1 MRIYEGVWKQ
11 PMSGNAGALWKCM
24 SRLKNKLAVSD
35 EISLMSFRKEGYML
49 EVMEK

>member
-1 MRIYEGVWKQ
+1 METAHIRECR
-11 PMSGNAGALWKCM
+11 SLWKCM